1 MIEAL
6 VRTLMENVVFCQKI
20 CTSECLEKPDLLLLS
35 YYLLLETIT
44 PSQKILTNMLV
55 ALKLDICRRKLLD
68 NTLKYISIRY
78 ICKKKKKIAW
88 K

>member
-55 ALKLDICRRKLLD
+55 VLKLDICRRNFWTIL
-68 NTLKYISIRY
+68 
-78 ICKKKKKIAW
+78 
-88 K
+88 